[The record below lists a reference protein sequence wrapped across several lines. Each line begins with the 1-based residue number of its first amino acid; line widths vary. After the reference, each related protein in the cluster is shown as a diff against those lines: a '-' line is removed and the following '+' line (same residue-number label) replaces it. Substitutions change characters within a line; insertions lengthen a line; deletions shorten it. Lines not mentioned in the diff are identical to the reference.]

1 MAIVY
6 VDQQGATVHKDG
18 GRLRVVFKGQPL
30 LEIPIH
36 DLEQLQLIGNV
47 QLTTQSAVLLLRE
60 QVDVVF
66 LSRYGAYRGRLLALE
81 SKFAERRHAQLR
93 LVDDEARSLAI
104 AKAIVNGKIN
114 NQRVILQ
121 RRADH
126 DPRVRASLTGM
137 LSMLQQSD
145 RAATLDQLRGYEGK
159 AAAYYFEAIRTYFDP
174 AWGFTARQ
182 FHPAPD
188 PANALL
194 SFLYAKLRYDVEA
207 RIQLVGLDSYLG
219 MFHALGYDRP
229 GLALDMMEE
238 FRPVIADV
246 VALELVTSNTLTPDD
261 FERSTDPE
269 LPIRMSKPAMKT
281 VTAAYEARIADK
293 AFHPLA
299 GGQTD
304 YRRII
309 ELQVRQM
316 AQVIEGK
323 AGQYDPHRLK

>member
-6 VDQQGATVHKDG
+6 VDHQGATVHKDG
-18 GRLRVVFKGQPL
+18 GRLRVMFKGQSL

-66 LSRYGAYRGRLLALE
+66 LSRYGTYRGRLLAME

-93 LVDDEARSLAI
+93 LVDDESRTLAV
-104 AKAIVNGKIN
+104 AKAIVSGKIG

-121 RRADH
+121 RRADQ
-126 DPRVRASLTGM
+126 DPRIRSALSGM
-137 LSMLQQSD
+137 LTMLNQSES
-145 RAATLDQLRGYEGK
+145 AGTLDQLRGYEGK
-159 AAAYYFEAIRTYFDP
+159 AAAYYFEALHTFFDP
-174 AWGFTARQ
+174 AWGFTTRAY
-182 FHPAPD
+182 HPAPD

-219 MFHALGYDRP
+219 LFHALGYDRP
-229 GLALDMMEE
+229 GLALDLMEE
-238 FRPVIADV
+238 FRPIIADV
-246 VALELVTSNTLTPDD
+246 VVLELVTSGAITPND

-269 LPIRMSKPAMKT
+269 LPIRMSRTAMKT
-281 VTAAYEARIADK
+281 VTGAYESRVADT
-293 AFHPLA
+293 AYHPLA
-299 GGQTD
+299 GGKTD

-309 ELQVRQM
+309 ELQVRLM
-316 AQVIEGK
+316 AQLIEGK
-323 AGQYDPHRLK
+323 VNQYDPYRIK

>member
-1 MAIVY
+1 MAIMY

-18 GRLRVVFKGQPL
+18 GRLRVIFKGQPL
-30 LEIPIH
+30 FEIPIH

-114 NQRVILQ
+114 NQRVLLQ

-126 DPRVRASLTGM
+126 DPRIRSALTGM

-159 AAAYYFEAIRTYFDP
+159 AAAYYFEAIRTFFDP
-174 AWGFTARQ
+174 SWGFTTRQ

-229 GLALDMMEE
+229 GLALDLMEE

-246 VALELVTSNTLTPDD
+246 VALELVTSNSLTPDD

-269 LPIRMSKPAMKT
+269 LPVRMSKPAMKA